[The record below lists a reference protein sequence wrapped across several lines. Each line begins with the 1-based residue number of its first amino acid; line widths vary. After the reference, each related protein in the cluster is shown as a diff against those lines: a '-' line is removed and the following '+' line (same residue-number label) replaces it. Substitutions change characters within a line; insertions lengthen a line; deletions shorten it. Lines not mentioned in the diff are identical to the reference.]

1 MITADLGVVPIGTK
15 ATDLGAYVSVAVQA
29 IKDSGLKYELTG
41 MGTQIEAENLDEL
54 YAAVKSAQE
63 AVFKIDGASRVFT
76 VLKID
81 DRRDKD
87 NRGLKD
93 KINTVNA
100 MIK

>member
-1 MITADLGVVPIGTK
+1 MITADFGVVPIGTK
-15 ATDLGAYVSVAVQA
+15 ETDLGDYVSVAVQA
-29 IKDSGLKYELTG
+29 IKDSGLSYELTG
-41 MGTQIEAENLDEL
+41 MGTQIEAKNLDEL
-54 YAAVKSAQE
+54 YEAVKTAQE
-63 AVFKIDGASRVFT
+63 AVFKVGADRVFT

-93 KINTVNA
+93 KVATVNE